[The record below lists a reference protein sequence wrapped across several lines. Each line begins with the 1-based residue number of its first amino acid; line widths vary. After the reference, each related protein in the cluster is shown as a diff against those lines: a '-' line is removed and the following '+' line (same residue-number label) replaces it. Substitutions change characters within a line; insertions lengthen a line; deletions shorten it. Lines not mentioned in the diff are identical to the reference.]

1 MLKNLTHDNSGSI
14 AIMSAFFLMV
24 SISAA
29 ALAIDIGML
38 QLDKRH
44 AQGAADLAAIAA
56 ASDPKNATAAARATL
71 TANGIADPQALVVI
85 PGNYTPDLT
94 RAPSARFQP
103 GVMPFNAA
111 YIHFA
116 KPGRTYFAQA
126 FAKTCCKIEVAATG
140 ASAALATFSIGSR
153 LLAVRDGAINSLLGS
168 LLGSNI
174 SLTAMDYNAL
184 ANLDVTAADFLDA
197 LASELNVT
205 AGTYDDVLNSSATVG
220 DVIAA
225 TAKASQQSGNSQ
237 AQVALTKLLGQSGSA
252 SKNISLTSLLDLGPL
267 ANVAIGD
274 PAPGLDAQFKALD
287 VITSAAT
294 IANGDSQVSLDVGA
308 KIPGLLSLKLDVAI
322 GEPPQKSSWAAVGE
336 VGTIVRTAQTRLKLT
351 AEVAGSGLLSSAR
364 IRLPIYLD
372 LAYAEGRLDEV
383 QCSGENDQEATIAA
397 RPGIAELWIGEVN
410 ANQFKNFS
418 SKPTVAKANIVDLP
432 LIKVRGKAHVEAGN
446 TSQTLLKFTQAD
458 VDAGTIKRT
467 GTSTIVESVVSS
479 LLSNLDLEVQ
489 VLGIG
494 IGLPNAI
501 KSLVANTLATVAKPL
516 DAVIYDLLSTLGVHV
531 GEADVRVHGIRCGS
545 GVLTG

>member
-1 MLKNLTHDNSGSI
+1 MSKSIASDNSGSI

-38 QLDKRH
+38 HLDKRH

-56 ASDPKNATAAARATL
+56 ASDPQNATAAARATL
-71 TANGIADPQALVVI
+71 TANGIDNPQSLLVV
-85 PGNYTPDLT
+85 PGNYTPDIT
-94 RAPSARFQP
+94 RAPSSRFQP
-103 GVMPFNAA
+103 GVMPYNAA
-111 YIHFA
+111 HVTFA

-126 FAKTCCKIEVAATG
+126 FAETCCKIEVAATG

-168 LLGSNI
+168 LLGSNVA
-174 SLTAMDYNAL
+174 LTVMDYNAL
-184 ANLDVTAADFLDA
+184 ADLDVTAADFLDA
-197 LASELNVT
+197 LASELSVT

-225 TAKASQQSGNSQ
+225 TAKVSEQSGNSQ
-237 AQVALTKLLGQSGSA
+237 AQVALTKLLGKSA
-252 SKNISLTSLLDLGPL
+252 GTSKNISLASLLDLGPL

-274 PAPGLDAQFKALD
+274 PAPGLDAKFKALD
-287 VITSAAT
+287 IITSAAT
-294 IANGDSQVSLDVGA
+294 VANGENQVSLDVGA
-308 KIPGLLSLKLDVAI
+308 NIPGLLSLKLDVAI
-322 GEPPQKSSWAAVGE
+322 GEPPQNSSWAAAGE
-336 VGTIVRTAQTRLKLT
+336 VGSIVRTAQTRLKLT
-351 AEVAGSGLLSSAR
+351 AEVGGSGLLSAAR

-372 LAYAEGRLDEV
+372 LAYAEGRLDEIK
-383 QCSGENDQEATIAA
+383 CSGDNKQEATIAA
-397 RPGIAELWIGEVN
+397 RPGIADVWIGEVN
-410 ANQFKNFS
+410 ANQFKNFT
-418 SKPTVAKANIVDLP
+418 SKPSVTKANIVDLP

-446 TSQTLLKFTQAD
+446 TSETDLTFTQAD

-467 GTSTIVESVVSS
+467 DTSTIVESVVSS
-479 LLSNLDLEVQ
+479 LLTELDLEVQ
-489 VLGIG
+489 ILGIG
-494 IGLPNAI
+494 IGLPGAI
-501 KSLVANTLATVAKPL
+501 KSLVANTLATIAKPL
-516 DAVIYDLLSTLGVHV
+516 DAVVYDLLSTLGVHV

>member
-1 MLKNLTHDNSGSI
+1 MSKSIVSDNSGSI

-38 QLDKRH
+38 NLDKRH

-56 ASDPKNATAAARATL
+56 ASDPQNATAAARATL
-71 TANGIADPQALVVI
+71 TANGIDNPQSLLVV
-85 PGNYTPDLT
+85 PGNYTPDIT
-94 RAPSARFQP
+94 RAPGSRFQP
-103 GVMPFNAA
+103 GVMPYNAA
-111 YIHFA
+111 HVTFA

-168 LLGSNI
+168 LLGSNVA
-174 SLTAMDYNAL
+174 LTVMDYNAL
-184 ANLDVTAADFLDA
+184 ADLDVTAADFLDA
-197 LASELNVT
+197 LASELSVT

-225 TAKASQQSGNSQ
+225 AAKVSEQSGNSQ
-237 AQVALTKLLGQSGSA
+237 AQVALTKLLGQSAGT
-252 SKNISLTSLLDLGPL
+252 SKNIPLAALLDLGPL

-274 PAPGLDAQFKALD
+274 PAPGLDAKFKALD
-287 VITSAAT
+287 IITSAAT
-294 IANGDSQVSLDVGA
+294 VANGENQVSLDVGA
-308 KIPGLLSLKLDVAI
+308 NIPGLLSLKLDVAI
-322 GEPPQKSSWAAVGE
+322 GEPPQNSSWAAVGE
-336 VGTIVRTAQTRLKLT
+336 VGSIVRTAQTRLKLT
-351 AEVAGSGLLSSAR
+351 AEVGGSGLLSAAR

-372 LAYAEGRLDEV
+372 LAYAEGRLDEIK
-383 QCSGENDQEATIAA
+383 CSGDNKQEATIAA
-397 RPGIAELWIGEVN
+397 RPGIADVWIGEVN
-410 ANQFKNFS
+410 ANQFKNFT
-418 SKPTVAKANIVDLP
+418 SKPSVTKANIVDLP
-432 LIKVRGKAHVEAGN
+432 LIKVHGKAHVEAGN
-446 TSQTLLKFTQAD
+446 TSETDLTFTQAD

-467 GTSTIVESVVSS
+467 DTSTIVESVVSS
-479 LLSNLDLEVQ
+479 LLTELDLEVQ
-489 VLGIG
+489 ILGIG
-494 IGLPNAI
+494 IGLPGAI
-501 KSLVANTLATVAKPL
+501 KSLVANTLATIAKPL
-516 DAVIYDLLSTLGVHV
+516 DAVVYDLLSTLGVHV

>member
-1 MLKNLTHDNSGSI
+1 MSKSIASDNSGSI

-38 QLDKRH
+38 HLDKRH

-56 ASDPKNATAAARATL
+56 ASDPQNATAAARATL
-71 TANGIADPQALVVI
+71 TANGIDNPQSLLVV
-85 PGNYTPDLT
+85 PGNYTPDIT
-94 RAPSARFQP
+94 RAPGSRFQP
-103 GVMPFNAA
+103 GIMPYNAA
-111 YIHFA
+111 HVTFA

-168 LLGSNI
+168 LLGSNVA
-174 SLTAMDYNAL
+174 LTVMDYNAL
-184 ANLDVTAADFLDA
+184 ADLDVTAADFLDA
-197 LASELNVT
+197 LASELSVT

-225 TAKASQQSGNSQ
+225 AAKVSEQSGNSQ
-237 AQVALTKLLGQSGSA
+237 AQVALTKLLGQSAGT
-252 SKNISLTSLLDLGPL
+252 SKNISLASLLDLGPL

-274 PAPGLDAQFKALD
+274 PAPGLDAKFKALD
-287 VITSAAT
+287 IITSAAT
-294 IANGDSQVSLDVGA
+294 LANGENQVSLDVGA
-308 KIPGLLSLKLDVAI
+308 NIPGLLSLKLDVAI
-322 GEPPQKSSWAAVGE
+322 GEPPQNSSWAAVGE
-336 VGTIVRTAQTRLKLT
+336 VGSIVRTAQTRLKLT
-351 AEVAGSGLLSSAR
+351 AEVGGSGLLSAAR

-372 LAYAEGRLDEV
+372 LAYAEGRLDEIK
-383 QCSGENDQEATIAA
+383 CSGDNKQEATIAA
-397 RPGIAELWIGEVN
+397 RPGIADVWIGEVN
-410 ANQFKNFS
+410 ANQFKNFT
-418 SKPTVAKANIVDLP
+418 SKPSVTKATIVDLP

-446 TSQTLLKFTQAD
+446 TSETDLTFTQAD

-467 GTSTIVESVVSS
+467 DTSTIVESVVSS
-479 LLSNLDLEVQ
+479 LLAELDLEVQ
-489 VLGIG
+489 ILGIG
-494 IGLPNAI
+494 IGLPGAI
-501 KSLVANTLATVAKPL
+501 KSLVANTLATIAKSL
-516 DAVIYDLLSTLGVHV
+516 DAVVYDLLSALGVHI

-545 GVLTG
+545 AC